1 MLGLGTGFVLAAR
14 RSVALYVGLKLFCRT
29 NAYFCAL
36 FYSCVSR
43 ITSPGGAPVS
53 AALLQHQE
61 ERGGERGERRQ
72 EELDGETVEEELSS
86 SLGTG
91 PVAAVTR

>member
-1 MLGLGTGFVLAAR
+1 M
-14 RSVALYVGLKLFCRT
+14 
-29 NAYFCAL
+29 
-36 FYSCVSR
+36 
-43 ITSPGGAPVS
+43 S

-72 EELDGETVEEELSS
+72 EELDGETGEEEELSS

>member
-1 MLGLGTGFVLAAR
+1 MH
-14 RSVALYVGLKLFCRT
+14 RT
-29 NAYFCAL
+29 NDYLCAVL
-36 FYSCVSR
+36 YSCVFR
-43 ITSPGGAPVS
+43 IISPGGALVS

-61 ERGGERGERRQ
+61 ERGGERGERWQ
-72 EELDGETVEEELSS
+72 EELDGETGEEEELSS